1 MKKLDSFHWIVLL
14 ILGVYLSSCSTN
26 PQPIDYGSDACHFCQ
41 MTIVD
46 KIHGAELVSDK
57 GKIFKFDA
65 AECLIR
71 HKNKVESIEGYQLLT
86 NYFESP
92 MELFPMKDGTFL
104 ISENLP
110 SPMGAF
116 LTVFKTKEAAIRLQK
131 EKGGKLYSWVELD
144 KHLK

>member
-1 MKKLDSFHWIVLL
+1 MKKLNSIRWVVVLF
-14 ILGVYLSSCSTN
+14 IGVYLSSCSTN
-26 PQPIDYGSDACHFCQ
+26 PQPIDYGNDACHFCQ

-71 HKNKVESIEGYQLLT
+71 HKNEIQSIEGHQLLT
-86 NYFESP
+86 NYFENPS
-92 MELFPMKDGTFL
+92 ELMPLKEGTFL

-116 LTVFKTKEAAIRLQK
+116 LTVFKTKEAANRMQE
-131 EKGGKLYSWVELD
+131 EKGGKLYSWIELD
-144 KHLK
+144 EHLK